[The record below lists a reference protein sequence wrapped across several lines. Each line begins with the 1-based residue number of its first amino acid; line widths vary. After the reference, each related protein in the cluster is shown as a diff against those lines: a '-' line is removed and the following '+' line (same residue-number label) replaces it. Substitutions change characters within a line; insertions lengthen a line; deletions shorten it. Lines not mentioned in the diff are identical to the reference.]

1 MLAAD
6 CESCLQTRPVTAAM
20 TAISITTGNI
30 TAAPGRQSAEE
41 WPSRHR
47 HSCSGPPAR
56 STSLDFYC
64 AIFIAPMIILNF
76 YKSFF
81 KRNVSWTQ
89 VEKLHTFLYP
99 KTCVFQGEKRIIFS
113 PLFSTTCKNVK
124 FHILLKPMLC
134 FLRNMFMK
142 TTKIFPVMSQR
153 VKRTGQKYFH

>member
-64 AIFIAPMIILNF
+64 AIFMAPMIILNF

-81 KRNVSWTQ
+81 KGNVSWTQ
-89 VEKLHTFLYP
+89 VEKLHTFLHP
-99 KTCVFQGEKRIIFS
+99 K
-113 PLFSTTCKNVK
+113 TTCKNVQ
-124 FHILLKPMLC
+124 FRILLK
-134 FLRNMFMK
+134 
-142 TTKIFPVMSQR
+142 TDAVFPAQR
-153 VKRTGQKYFH
+153 VHENNQNISGNVTEGETNWPEVFSLTSERYWRSF